1 MHGSLTRPISPY
13 ESGIWKMATSANT
26 SKGTRE
32 LSGVWLSRAMAATSF
47 PEATTRPPSCG
58 TQTQV
63 RETGSAVTP
72 RRSNAWPSYPAAG
85 TRSLRAGTAQSA
97 SGILKAAREVFGHF
111 KDPTG
116 GNGCFAVSH
125 DGHRMFSAEGW
136 RLRYWNLDTGK
147 MIQELKYWERALSGA
162 FTPDGR
168 HAVWA
173 DWFGILHLYRLL
185 DIPELPVVPQRR
197 SPNTK
202 KRSGKADDAASQTNR
217 SKAPQG
223 PGKVPAAI
231 AEHKEAVPFKPD
243 DATDH
248 NNRGKA
254 LRADGKLAEAI
265 VEYETA
271 IRLKPEFPDAHT
283 GLGIALA
290 AQNKLEDAI
299 AEYKT
304 AIRLD
309 PAAAAPHHSLGL
321 ALRGQGKLEDGIAE
335 LKIAIRLKPDDARAL
350 NNLAW
355 ALALPAKRPRPDY
368 DEALKHA
375 RKAVELA
382 PDWFNL
388 NTLTLAEYR
397 TGRWAESLAASER
410 SMALN
415 NGGNAWDWFVRS
427 LAHCQK
433 GNKDEA
439 RNWFDKAVAATK
451 ANWPKD
457 VELRQ
462 FWAEAAELLGQPGP
476 PPADSGQPAAPV
488 PEKPR

>member
-1 MHGSLTRPISPY
+1 
-13 ESGIWKMATSANT
+13 
-26 SKGTRE
+26 
-32 LSGVWLSRAMAATSF
+32 
-47 PEATTRPPSCG
+47 
-58 TQTQV
+58 
-63 RETGSAVTP
+63 
-72 RRSNAWPSYPAAG
+72 
-85 TRSLRAGTAQSA
+85 
-97 SGILKAAREVFGHF
+97 
-111 KDPTG
+111 
-116 GNGCFAVSH
+116 
-125 DGHRMFSAEGW
+125 MFSAEGW

-304 AIRLD
+304 SIRLD
-309 PAAAAPHHSLGL
+309 PPPPLPTTVSDSPCAVKGNLKMGSPSSRSQSGSSLTMPVLLTTWPGRWRYRKAPAAGL
-321 ALRGQGKLEDGIAE
+321 RRSTEACPQSC
-335 LKIAIRLKPDDARAL
+335 RACAGL
-350 NNLAW
+350 VQPEHA
-355 ALALPAKRPRPDY
+355 
-368 DEALKHA
+368 HA
-375 RKAVELA
+375 RRVSNGAL
-382 PDWFNL
+382 
-388 NTLTLAEYR
+388 
-397 TGRWAESLAASER
+397 GR
-410 SMALN
+410 
-415 NGGNAWDWFVRS
+415 
-427 LAHCQK
+427 
-433 GNKDEA
+433 
-439 RNWFDKAVAATK
+439 VAG
-451 ANWPKD
+451 
-457 VELRQ
+457 R
-462 FWAEAAELLGQPGP
+462 
-476 PPADSGQPAAPV
+476 
-488 PEKPR
+488 